1 MRNNDRQP
9 QKGRKQTSLPRRTY
23 LRLRNRFLILA
34 LILTALTALP
44 LLIWLPAR
52 VEEQQTEELVR
63 RGRLAAEL
71 LDKSAIGA
79 LTVYDRSALDQI
91 AKGFIRSTDFLYV
104 VILDKDRKLLADSG
118 LEKADLSRV
127 EQVFPELLRTD
138 NDAEF
143 SAPWPRTGETAI
155 HLSRPVFYEQLRIG
169 TVVLGIS
176 ARRVALQVS
185 ALRTQMMLVCGVI
198 LVVGLVLSFLMQ
210 RSLSRPLRKIA
221 QNLDVLPD
229 AQLESLAGKVEEY
242 NLLVEGLSKQRNLFK
257 NSLSELESQKLQLEV
272 ELAQS
277 REETTGLTSKLGAMS
292 KQVETLQEKLRAMQE
307 QSRHLTR
314 VLPVVEF
321 ATGIAPEIDTSMQQ
335 ISQSAGRLSEE
346 LGRLRNL
353 LDLYEKALPQSQ
365 EDLEVIRQYK
375 TFISYERIREAMDEL
390 VTTIRGGASWS
401 EQLADILKQLSTAP
415 MTKTK

>member
-1 MRNNDRQP
+1 
-9 QKGRKQTSLPRRTY
+9 
-23 LRLRNRFLILA
+23 LRNRFLILA
-34 LILTALTALP
+34 LVLTALTALP

-52 VEEQQTEELVR
+52 VEELQTEELVR
-63 RGRLAAEL
+63 RGRLATEL
-71 LDKSAIGA
+71 LDKAAIGA
-79 LTVYDRSALDQI
+79 LTVYDRGALDQI

-104 VILDKDRKLLADSG
+104 VILDKDGKLLADSG
-118 LEKADLSRV
+118 LEKGDVARV
-127 EQVFPELLRTD
+127 EQVFPQLLRTE
-138 NDAEF
+138 NDAELT
-143 SAPWPRTGETAI
+143 AAWPRTGERAI

-176 ARRVALQVS
+176 ARRVETQTS
-185 ALRTQMMLVCGVI
+185 ALRTQMLLASGVI
-198 LVVGLVLSFLMQ
+198 LVVGLVLSFLVQ
-210 RSLSRPLRKIA
+210 YSLSRPLRKIA

-229 AQLESLAGKVEEY
+229 AQLESFAGKVEEY
-242 NLLVEGLSKQRNLFK
+242 NLLVEGLTKQRNLFK
-257 NSLSELESQKLQLEV
+257 NSLGELEAQKLQLEV

-277 REETTGLTSKLGAMS
+277 REEVSGVTSKLGAMA
-292 KQVETLQEKLRAMQE
+292 KQVETLQEKMRAME
-307 QSRHLTR
+307 QQSQHLTR

-335 ISQSAGRLSEE
+335 ISQSAGRLSDE

-390 VTTIRGGASWS
+390 VTTIRGGASWA
-401 EQLADILKQLSTAP
+401 EQLADILKQLSPAT
-415 MTKTK
+415 TIKSK

>member
-1 MRNNDRQP
+1 MR
-9 QKGRKQTSLPRRTY
+9 K
-23 LRLRNRFLILA
+23 RFLILT
-34 LILTALTALP
+34 LTLTALTALP
-44 LLIWLPAR
+44 LLIWLPGR

-79 LTVYDRSALDQI
+79 LTVYDRGALDQI

-104 VILDKDRKLLADSG
+104 VILDKDGKLLADSG
-118 LEKADLSRV
+118 LEKADVARV
-127 EQVFPELLRTD
+127 QQVFPQLLRTE
-138 NDAEF
+138 NDADLT
-143 SAPWPRTGETAI
+143 SAWPRTGEGVI

-176 ARRVALQVS
+176 ARRVERQTS
-185 ALRTQMMLVCGVI
+185 ALRIQMLLASSVI
-198 LVVGLVLSFLMQ
+198 LVVGLLSSLVLQYL
-210 RSLSRPLRKIA
+210 LSRPLRKIA
-221 QNLDVLPD
+221 RNLDALSD
-229 AQLESLAGKVEEY
+229 AQLETLAGKVEEY
-242 NLLVEGLSKQRNLFK
+242 NLLVEGLTKQRNLFK
-257 NSLSELESQKLQLEV
+257 NSLSELEAQKLQLEV

-277 REETTGLTSKLGAMS
+277 REEATSLTSKLGVVE
-292 KQVETLQEKLRAMQE
+292 KQVESLQEKLRAIEE

-335 ISQSAGRLSEE
+335 ISQSASRLSDE

-353 LDLYEKALPQSQ
+353 LDLYERALPRSQ

-375 TFISYERIREAMDEL
+375 TFISYEKIRGAMDEL
-390 VTTIRGGASWS
+390 VTTIRGGASWA
-401 EQLADILKQLSTAP
+401 EQLADILKQLSPPT
-415 MTKTK
+415 TSKTK

>member
-1 MRNNDRQP
+1 L
-9 QKGRKQTSLPRRTY
+9 RK
-23 LRLRNRFLILA
+23 RFLILA
-34 LILTALTALP
+34 LVLTALTALP
-44 LLIWLPAR
+44 LLVWLPGR

-63 RGRLAAEL
+63 RGRLATEL
-71 LDKSAIGA
+71 LDKAAVGA
-79 LTVYDRSALDQI
+79 LTVYDRGALDQI
-91 AKGFIRSTDFLYV
+91 TKGFIRSADFLYV
-104 VILDKDRKLLADSG
+104 VILDKDGKLLADSG
-118 LEKADLSRV
+118 LEKEDRARV
-127 EQVFPELLRTD
+127 EQVFPQLLRTE
-138 NDAEF
+138 NDAELT
-143 SAPWPRTGETAI
+143 AAWPRTGERAI

-176 ARRVALQVS
+176 ARRVEMQTS
-185 ALRTQMMLVCGVI
+185 ALRTQMLLASGVI
-198 LVVGLVLSFLMQ
+198 VAMGLALSFLVQ
-210 RSLSRPLRKIA
+210 YSLSRPLRKIA
-221 QNLDVLPD
+221 RNLDVLPD

-242 NLLVEGLSKQRNLFK
+242 NLLVEGLTKQRNLFK
-257 NSLSELESQKLQLEV
+257 NSLGELEAQKLQLEA

-277 REETTGLTSKLGAMS
+277 REEVTGMTSKLGAMS
-292 KQVETLQEKLRAMQE
+292 KQVETLQEALRAMEQ

-335 ISQSAGRLSEE
+335 ISQSAERLSDE

-390 VTTIRGGASWS
+390 VTTIRGGASWA
-401 EQLADILKQLSTAP
+401 EQLADILKQLSPATTSK
-415 MTKTK
+415 MR

>member
-1 MRNNDRQP
+1 
-9 QKGRKQTSLPRRTY
+9 
-23 LRLRNRFLILA
+23 LRNRFLILA

-63 RGRLAAEL
+63 RGRLAADL

-79 LTVYDRSALDQI
+79 LTVYDRGALDQI

-118 LEKADLSRV
+118 LEKADLTRV
-127 EQVFPELLRTD
+127 EQIFPELLRTD

-143 SAPWPRTGETAI
+143 PAPWPRTGETAI

-185 ALRTQMMLVCGVI
+185 ALRTQMMLVCGVL
-198 LVVGLVLSFLMQ
+198 LVVSLVLSFLMQ
-210 RSLSRPLRKIA
+210 RSLSQPLRKIA

-277 REETTGLTSKLGAMS
+277 REETTGLASKLGAMS
-292 KQVETLQEKLRAMQE
+292 KEVETLQEKLRAIEE

-401 EQLADILKQLSTAP
+401 EQLADILKQLSTTT

>member
-1 MRNNDRQP
+1 MR
-9 QKGRKQTSLPRRTY
+9 K
-23 LRLRNRFLILA
+23 RFLILA
-34 LILTALTALP
+34 LTLTALTALP
-44 LLIWLPAR
+44 LLIWVPAR
-52 VEEQQTEELVR
+52 VEEQQTEELIR
-63 RGRLAAEL
+63 RGRLATEL

-79 LTVYDRSALDQI
+79 LTVYDRGALDQI

-104 VILDKDRKLLADSG
+104 VILDKDGKLLADSG
-118 LEKADLSRV
+118 LEKEDVARV
-127 EQVFPELLRTD
+127 EQVFPQLLRTE
-138 NDAEF
+138 NDAELT
-143 SAPWPRTGETAI
+143 AVWPRTGERAI

-176 ARRVALQVS
+176 ARRVAIQTS
-185 ALRTQMMLVCGVI
+185 SLRIQMLLASGVI
-198 LVVGLVLSFLMQ
+198 VVVGLVLSFLMQ
-210 RSLSRPLRKIA
+210 YSLSRPLRKIA
-221 QNLDVLPD
+221 RNLDVLPD

-242 NLLVEGLSKQRNLFK
+242 NLLVEGLTKQRNLFK
-257 NSLSELESQKLQLEV
+257 NSLAELEAQKLQLEV

-277 REETTGLTSKLGAMS
+277 REEVTGVTSKLGAMS
-292 KQVETLQEKLRAMQE
+292 KQVETLQEKLRAMEQ

-335 ISQSAGRLSEE
+335 ISQSAGRLSED

-353 LDLYEKALPQSQ
+353 IDLYEKALPQSQ

-390 VTTIRGGASWS
+390 VTTIRGGASWA
-401 EQLADILKQLSTAP
+401 EQLADILKQLSPAT
-415 MTKTK
+415 TIKSK

>member
-1 MRNNDRQP
+1 M
-9 QKGRKQTSLPRRTY
+9 
-23 LRLRNRFLILA
+23 RNRFLILA
-34 LILTALTALP
+34 LVLTALTALP

-52 VEEQQTEELVR
+52 VEELQTEELVR
-63 RGRLAAEL
+63 RGRLATEL
-71 LDKSAIGA
+71 LDKAAIGA
-79 LTVYDRSALDQI
+79 LTVYDRGALDQI

-104 VILDKDRKLLADSG
+104 VILDKDGKLLADSG
-118 LEKADLSRV
+118 LEKGDVARV
-127 EQVFPELLRTD
+127 EQVFPQLLRTE
-138 NDAEF
+138 NDAELT
-143 SAPWPRTGETAI
+143 AAWPRTGERAI

-176 ARRVALQVS
+176 ARRVETQTS
-185 ALRTQMMLVCGVI
+185 ALRTQMLLASGVI
-198 LVVGLVLSFLMQ
+198 LVVGLVLSFLVQ
-210 RSLSRPLRKIA
+210 YSLSRPLRKIA

-229 AQLESLAGKVEEY
+229 AQLESFAGKVEEY
-242 NLLVEGLSKQRNLFK
+242 NLLVEGLTKQRNLFK
-257 NSLSELESQKLQLEV
+257 NSLGELEAQKLQLEV

-277 REETTGLTSKLGAMS
+277 REEVSGVTSKLGAMV
-292 KQVETLQEKLRAMQE
+292 KQVETLQEKMRAME
-307 QSRHLTR
+307 QQSQHLTR

-335 ISQSAGRLSEE
+335 ISQSAGRLSDE

-390 VTTIRGGASWS
+390 VTTIRGGASWA
-401 EQLADILKQLSTAP
+401 EQLADILKQLSPAT
-415 MTKTK
+415 TIKSK

>member
-1 MRNNDRQP
+1 M
-9 QKGRKQTSLPRRTY
+9 
-23 LRLRNRFLILA
+23 RNRFLILPVT
-34 LILTALTALP
+34 LTALIALP
-44 LLIWLPAR
+44 LLFWLPAR

-63 RGRLAAEL
+63 RGRLASEL

-79 LTVYDRSALDQI
+79 LTVDDRGALDQI

-118 LEKADLSRV
+118 LEKADVERV
-127 EQVFPELLRTD
+127 EQVFAELLRTD

-143 SAPWPRTGETAI
+143 PSSWPRTGEPAF

-176 ARRVALQVS
+176 ARRVALQVR
-185 ALRTQMMLVCGVI
+185 ALRTQMLLACGVI
-198 LVVGLVLSFLMQ
+198 LVVGLVCSFLLQ
-210 RSLSRPLRKIA
+210 RSLSQPLRKIA
-221 QNLDVLPD
+221 QNLDVLSD
-229 AQLESLAGKVEEY
+229 AQLEGLAGKVQEY
-242 NLLVEGLSKQRNLFK
+242 NLLVEGLNRQRNLFK
-257 NSLSELESQKLQLEV
+257 SSLSELEAQKLQLER
-272 ELAQS
+272 EMAQS
-277 REETTGLTSKLGAMS
+277 HEEVTGLTSKLGAMS
-292 KQVETLQEKLRAMQE
+292 KQVETLQDKLRAMEE

-321 ATGIAPEIDTSMQQ
+321 ATGIAPEIDASMQQ

-353 LDLYEKALPQSQ
+353 LDLYEKAMPQSQ

-375 TFISYERIREAMDEL
+375 TFISYEKIREAMDEL

-401 EQLADILKQLSTAP
+401 EQLADILKQLST
-415 MTKTK
+415 TTIKTR

>member
-1 MRNNDRQP
+1 
-9 QKGRKQTSLPRRTY
+9 
-23 LRLRNRFLILA
+23 LRNRFLILA

-198 LVVGLVLSFLMQ
+198 FVVGLVLSFLMQ

-229 AQLESLAGKVEEY
+229 AQLERLAGKVEEY

-307 QSRHLTR
+307 QSTHLTR

-415 MTKTK
+415 MTKTKS

>member
-1 MRNNDRQP
+1 M
-9 QKGRKQTSLPRRTY
+9 
-23 LRLRNRFLILA
+23 RNRFLILTV
-34 LILTALTALP
+34 ILTALTALP
-44 LLIWLPAR
+44 LLLWLPAR

-79 LTVYDRSALDQI
+79 LTVYDRGALDQI

-104 VILDKDRKLLADSG
+104 VILDKNRKLLADSG
-118 LEKADLSRV
+118 LEKSDLDSV

-143 SAPWPRTGETAI
+143 PAPWPRTDETAI

-176 ARRVALQVS
+176 ARRVALQVR
-185 ALRTQMMLVCGVI
+185 ALKTQMMLVCGAI
-198 LVVGLVLSFLMQ
+198 LAAGLLFSFLLQ
-210 RSLSRPLRKIA
+210 RSLSQPLRKIA
-221 QNLDVLPD
+221 QHLDVLPA
-229 AQLESLAGKVEEY
+229 AQLERLAGTVKEY
-242 NLLVEGLSKQRNLFK
+242 NLLVEALAKQRNLFK
-257 NSLSELESQKLQLEV
+257 NSLSELEAQKLQLEV
-272 ELAQS
+272 ELAGS
-277 REETTGLTSKLGAMS
+277 REEVAGLTSKLGAMS
-292 KQVETLQEKLRAMQE
+292 KQVEALQEKLRAMEE

-314 VLPVVEF
+314 VLPIVEF

-335 ISQSAGRLSEE
+335 ITQSAGRLSED

-353 LDLYEKALPQSQ
+353 IDLYEKALPQSQ
-365 EDLEVIRQYK
+365 EDLKVIRQYK

-390 VTTIRGGASWS
+390 VTTIRGGASWA
-401 EQLADILKQLSTAP
+401 EQLADILKQLSTATT
-415 MTKTK
+415 TKSK

>member
-1 MRNNDRQP
+1 M
-9 QKGRKQTSLPRRTY
+9 
-23 LRLRNRFLILA
+23 RNRFLILA
-34 LILTALTALP
+34 LTLTALAALP

-63 RGRLAAEL
+63 RGRLATEL

-79 LTVYDRSALDQI
+79 LTVYDRGALDQI

-104 VILDKDRKLLADSG
+104 VILDKDGKLLADSG
-118 LEKADLSRV
+118 LEKADVARV
-127 EQVFPELLRTD
+127 EQVFPQLLRTD
-138 NDAEF
+138 NDAELT
-143 SAPWPRTGETAI
+143 AAWPRTGERAI

-176 ARRVALQVS
+176 ARRVEMQTS
-185 ALRTQMMLVCGVI
+185 ALRTQMLLASGVI
-198 LVVGLVLSFLMQ
+198 LVVGLVLSFLVQ
-210 RSLSRPLRKIA
+210 YSLSRPLRKIA
-221 QNLDVLPD
+221 RNLDVLPE

-242 NLLVEGLSKQRNLFK
+242 NLLVEGLTKQRNLFK
-257 NSLSELESQKLQLEV
+257 NSLGELEAQKLQLEV

-277 REETTGLTSKLGAMS
+277 REEVTGVTSKLGAMS
-292 KQVETLQEKLRAMQE
+292 KQVETLQEKLRALEQ

-335 ISQSAGRLSEE
+335 ISQSAGRLSED

-353 LDLYEKALPQSQ
+353 IDLYEKALPQSQ

-390 VTTIRGGASWS
+390 VTTIRGGASWA
-401 EQLADILKQLSTAP
+401 EQLADILKQLSPTA
-415 MTKTK
+415 TSKTK

>member
-1 MRNNDRQP
+1 
-9 QKGRKQTSLPRRTY
+9 
-23 LRLRNRFLILA
+23 LRNRFLILA

-198 LVVGLVLSFLMQ
+198 FVVGLVLSFLMQ

-229 AQLESLAGKVEEY
+229 AQLERLAGKVEEY

-292 KQVETLQEKLRAMQE
+292 KQVKTLQEKLRAMQE
-307 QSRHLTR
+307 QSTHLTR

-415 MTKTK
+415 MTKTKS